1 MFCSQSGNDL
11 APTPWTKCFVT
22 LLCYFSDGVVSL
34 NEYMAFMISRET
46 ENVRSAKEVE
56 DAFRA
61 ITDGGKQ
68 PFVTEEELY
77 QVNTLMCHT
86 SYNFLFRNKCWVFIL
101 LILKVLESRFT
112 V

>member
-1 MFCSQSGNDL
+1 
-11 APTPWTKCFVT
+11 
-22 LLCYFSDGVVSL
+22 
-34 NEYMAFMISRET
+34 MAFMISRET

-77 QVNTLMCHT
+77 QVDALVYNT
-86 SYNFLFRNKCWVFIL
+86 SYNIFLKYMLVFIL
-101 LILKVLESRFT
+101 LILKALESRLI

>member
-1 MFCSQSGNDL
+1 
-11 APTPWTKCFVT
+11 
-22 LLCYFSDGVVSL
+22 
-34 NEYMAFMISRET
+34 MAFMISRET

-77 QVNTLMCHT
+77 QVDALVYNTN
-86 SYNFLFRNKCWVFIL
+86 YNIFLKYMLVFIL
-101 LILKVLESRFT
+101 LILKALESRLI

>member
-1 MFCSQSGNDL
+1 
-11 APTPWTKCFVT
+11 
-22 LLCYFSDGVVSL
+22 
-34 NEYMAFMISRET
+34 MISRET

-77 QVNTLMCHT
+77 QVDALVYNT
-86 SYNFLFRNKCWVFIL
+86 SYNIFLKYMLVFIL
-101 LILKVLESRFT
+101 LILKALESRLI

>member
-1 MFCSQSGNDL
+1 
-11 APTPWTKCFVT
+11 
-22 LLCYFSDGVVSL
+22 
-34 NEYMAFMISRET
+34 MAFMISRET

-77 QVNTLMCHT
+77 QVDALVYNT
-86 SYNFLFRNKCWVFIL
+86 SYNIFFEIHAGLYSFNSESIRIEAHCVRLAENYLPKYS
-101 LILKVLESRFT
+101 ILKFGFRLINWERGC
-112 V
+112 